1 MNEEYDVIVLGTGLK
16 ECILSGLLSVKGKKV
31 LHLDRN
37 GYYGGE
43 TASLN
48 LTNLWQKFRPGV
60 EPPKEFGH
68 NREWNVDLVPKFI
81 MANGVLVKMLLH
93 TKVTRYLEWK
103 CVDGSFVLQ
112 NQKGGFFS
120 SAKSVVHK
128 VPSNDSEALH
138 SPLMGLFEKK
148 RCRDFYIFCQD
159 IDFKNPK
166 TWKDIDIFK
175 QPMRNV
181 FKKFKLEEN
190 TIDFLGHA
198 VALYNDD
205 DYLNQPAHES
215 IKKIQ
220 LYVDSLGK
228 YGDSP
233 FLYPIYGLGG
243 LPESFSRLCAIHGGT
258 YMLNTPV
265 HEILMQDNKVVGIKS
280 GKEEAKAPMVICDP
294 SYVQGGSQ
302 ASKVRAVG
310 RVIRAIC
317 ILDHPIPNTNDST
330 SCQIILPQ
338 KQIGRRSDI
347 YISMVS
353 SAHAVCAKG
362 LFIAMVSAFVETD
375 KPELEI
381 RPALDILG
389 GALEVFTDISTLYEP
404 TTNG

>member
-1 MNEEYDVIVLGTGLK
+1 
-16 ECILSGLLSVKGKKV
+16 
-31 LHLDRN
+31 
-37 GYYGGE
+37 
-43 TASLN
+43 
-48 LTNLWQKFRPGV
+48 
-60 EPPKEFGH
+60 
-68 NREWNVDLVPKFI
+68 
-81 MANGVLVKMLLH
+81 
-93 TKVTRYLEWK
+93 
-103 CVDGSFVLQ
+103 
-112 NQKGGFFS
+112 
-120 SAKSVVHK
+120 
-128 VPSNDSEALH
+128 
-138 SPLMGLFEKK
+138 
-148 RCRDFYIFCQD
+148 
-159 IDFKNPK
+159 
-166 TWKDIDIFK
+166 
-175 QPMRNV
+175 
-181 FKKFKLEEN
+181 
-190 TIDFLGHA
+190 
-198 VALYNDD
+198 
-205 DYLNQPAHES
+205 
-215 IKKIQ
+215 
-220 LYVDSLGK
+220 
-228 YGDSP
+228 
-233 FLYPIYGLGG
+233 
-243 LPESFSRLCAIHGGT
+243 
-258 YMLNTPV
+258 MLNTPV